1 MPQCTLGA
9 ALQRTARCMP
19 TLMQAVSSLV
29 QLKRTAQG
37 LSHHG
42 PTVNLVD
49 NCTLL
54 CHFRH
59 EQCCY
64 YQFHNYIQPAY
75 RSRAQPAGEHAHRLV
90 TSAKHRHTDSYW
102 HVCHAG
108 GASQHT
114 TGAPCLPAIPDVFCS
129 YQLVSDK
136 GTTRCLPQEERTA
149 PIVTRFHHHTVCAR
163 CTYTR

>member
-1 MPQCTLGA
+1 
-9 ALQRTARCMP
+9 MP

-42 PTVNLVD
+42 PTVDLVD
-49 NCTLL
+49 SCTLL

-64 YQFHNYIQPAY
+64 YQFHNYTQPAY
-75 RSRAQPAGEHAHRLV
+75 DSRAHPAGEHAHRLV

-102 HVCHAG
+102 HLRPRRWHQSAHYRRALFACHTRRVL
-108 GASQHT
+108 Q
-114 TGAPCLPAIPDVFCS
+114 LPARIRQGHNKVPPTRRAHRSYRHAIPS
-129 YQLVSDK
+129 PYS
-136 GTTRCLPQEERTA
+136 
-149 PIVTRFHHHTVCAR
+149 VCTLQPEQGNSCAD
-163 CTYTR
+163 TSWS